1 MSKRYYLLGG
11 GGHAGVVYNT
21 LSDDIKDSVT
31 VIAPTVSDQFKKIG
45 VQFFDDDYLNNLSQ
59 DDSIL
64 INGLGWSGLGLIRN
78 QLFDLNKSRGFKFLA
93 LRHKSA
99 FVCDTV
105 VLSEGCQIMATASL
119 QSYVFLDVN
128 VVVNTGA
135 IVEHDCIIGK
145 HSFISS
151 ASTICG
157 GVRLGENVFIGAG
170 ATIMPGLSIGDNVI
184 VGAGSLVNK
193 SILSGKVVAGV
204 PVFDINEKR

>member
-45 VQFFDDDYLNNLSQ
+45 IQFFDDDYLNNLSQ
-59 DDSIL
+59 DGVIL
-64 INGLGWSGLGLIRN
+64 INGVGWSRANLIRN
-78 QLFDLNKSRGFKFLA
+78 QLFDINKSRGFDFLA

-99 FVCDTV
+99 YICDTA
-105 VLSEGCQIMATASL
+105 VLSEGCQIMASATI
-119 QSYVFLDVN
+119 QSYVLMGCN

-135 IVEHDCIIGK
+135 VVEHDCAIGR

-151 ASTICG
+151 GATIGG
-157 GVRLGENVFIGAG
+157 GVRLGTNVFIGAG
-170 ATIMPGLSIGDNVI
+170 ATVMPGVSIGDNVT

-193 SILSGKVVAGV
+193 SILPSKVVVGV
-204 PVFDINEKR
+204 PASEIDER